1 MRTPNVREWVVNKST
16 PAPASSDLIC
26 LLATNAGVN
35 RVTSSESMYPTASP
49 PDGTKQG
56 NQKTKKRKNF
66 ASSASGPREMFDV
79 DFQHG
84 NHNIVFAGGRSPK
97 VWMADLRSAAQW
109 STPIRHPSAIARL
122 RSVNEHQVLVCGLRS
137 SMLLYDT
144 RFLKTPQQRP
154 LAGGFDTNTTSPLV
168 VFLGHAN
175 EAHVHIGF
183 DVCKRLGSVAAAQED
198 GTVALFSL
206 ESGRRMRCEVL
217 DGKGAS
223 RGRPVR
229 ALMFDEMEAD
239 DERTSLWVGE
249 GLEIVKYSFGR
260 GDLKIEW

>member
-1 MRTPNVREWVVNKST
+1 MRTPNVREWVVNRST

-35 RVTSSESMYPTASP
+35 RVTSNENMYPIALP
-49 PDGTKQG
+49 PDGTKPGSQR
-56 NQKTKKRKNF
+56 TKKRKNL
-66 ASSASGPREMFDV
+66 ASSANGPREMFDV

-97 VWMADLRSAAQW
+97 VWMADLRSAPQW

-122 RSVNEHQVLVCGLRS
+122 RSVNEHQVLVFGLQS

-144 RFLKTPQQRP
+144 RFLRTPRR
-154 LAGGFDTNTTSPLV
+154 AGGFDTNATSPLV
-168 VFLGHAN
+168 VFQRHAN

-183 DVCKRLGSVAAAQED
+183 DVCKRLGAVAAAQED
-198 GTVALFSL
+198 GSVALFSL

-239 DERTSLWVGE
+239 DERTGLWVGE
-249 GLEIVKYSFGR
+249 GLGIVKYSFGR
-260 GDLKIEW
+260 GDLKNEW